1 MAKINFI
8 NTVKR
13 KCQIWKKNILDMQ
26 HSVVEPLFSIPS
38 SFEQWLSRKPH
49 PCVPT
54 CLPDE
59 CVCTCMFIM
68 KHTIPWANRR
78 LCCLSNGWK
87 KKKKSTH
94 LFSTAPADVA
104 MCFTMACAESCKKL
118 VNWWKKTKKTNLQS
132 SSVFL
137 YIYVVG
143 FLICPTGHI
152 LVKSEL

>member
-26 HSVVEPLFSIPS
+26 HSLVEPLFSIPS

-54 CLPDE
+54 DE

-87 KKKKSTH
+87 KKKAPICSPQLQQMWPCASQWPVLKAAKSW
-94 LFSTAPADVA
+94 SIDG
-104 MCFTMACAESCKKL
+104 KK
-118 VNWWKKTKKTNLQS
+118 KQKTNLQS

-137 YIYVVG
+137 YMYVVG

>member
-13 KCQIWKKNILDMQ
+13 KCQIWKKNILYMQ
-26 HSVVEPLFSIPS
+26 HSLVEPLFSIPS

-87 KKKKSTH
+87 KKKKH
-94 LFSTAPADVA
+94 PFVLH
-104 MCFTMACAESCKKL
+104 
-118 VNWWKKTKKTNLQS
+118 S
-132 SSVFL
+132 SSRCGHVL
-137 YIYVVG
+137 HNGLCWKLQKAGQLMEKNKKKQIYNPQVSFCTYMLWG
-143 FLICPTGHI
+143 FLFVPLDIY
-152 LVKSEL
+152 